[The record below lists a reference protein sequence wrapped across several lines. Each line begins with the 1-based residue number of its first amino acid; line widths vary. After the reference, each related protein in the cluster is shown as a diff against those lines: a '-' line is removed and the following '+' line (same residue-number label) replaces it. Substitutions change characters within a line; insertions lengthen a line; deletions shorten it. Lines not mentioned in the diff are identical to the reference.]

1 MYINALVADEIQLI
15 RKLFYRTR
23 EIPAHKMAPTA
34 PWFVY
39 YALLPL
45 VSAVV
50 NIMPMGD
57 STTAVVGFVQCLSL
71 LD

>member
-15 RKLFYRTR
+15 RKLFYRTP
-23 EIPAHKMAPTA
+23 EIPAHKMAP
-34 PWFVY
+34 WFVY
-39 YALLPL
+39 YVLLPL

>member
-1 MYINALVADEIQLI
+1 VLELQLKFSFI
-15 RKLFYRTR
+15 RKLFYRTPD
-23 EIPAHKMAPTA
+23 IPAHKMAPTA

-57 STTAVVGFVQCLSL
+57 STTAVVGFVQCLPQ